1 MNRLAAIIFLLLIS
15 FTLCNAQQKSENALL
30 EIMHQHPEQ
39 FDSILAHKDR
49 YRLQIVYTR
58 IERDKKNE
66 PHVTTWA
73 LDTDRYFY
81 YPASMIKLLEIPLA
95 MEKINLIKKK
105 YGVTI
110 YDSLVVSGDACGDAA
125 EVNYHKRPNFSTPA
139 QMIKEML
146 LVSNNHAFNPL
157 YDFLGQAYFNKRAHD
172 LGYTSAVICGRFA
185 GCDTFQNRTTSTVD
199 FYDRHTGAL
208 KYVQPA
214 AVNPEQPAVKNMN
227 TIVGKGFMNGTN
239 MDPPK
244 NFNHNNY
251 ISLWDLNKLLVRL
264 TLPKLQPKKQQL
276 HLTPADYTFIHK
288 YMGMFLHESVFPKY
302 EGPDNPDSKYKF
314 FMTPANASGRAPDG
328 VRIFNK
334 VGQAYGFVTDCSY
347 FADTINKV
355 EFFLSCSIY
364 VNKDEILNDDVY
376 EYETIAMPF
385 FRNLCNAIYTDELN
399 RKRKHK
405 PVFEPWDFS
414 DQVF

>member
-1 MNRLAAIIFLLLIS
+1 MNRIFAIVLLVFSYS
-15 FTLCNAQQKSENALL
+15 FCFAQQKGENALL

-39 FDSILAHKDR
+39 FDSVLAHKDR

-66 PHVTTWA
+66 PHVTTWC
-73 LDTDRYFY
+73 LDTGKYFY

-95 MEKINLIKKK
+95 MEKINMIKKK
-105 YGVTI
+105 LGVTI
-110 YDSLVVSGDACGDAA
+110 YDSLVVSGDACGDIG
-125 EVNYHKRPNFSTPA
+125 EVNYLRRPNFCTPA

-157 YDFLGQAYFNKRAHD
+157 YEFLGPAYFNKRAHE
-172 LGYTSAVICGRFA
+172 LGYTSTVVCGRFA
-185 GCDTFQNRTTSTVD
+185 GCDTFQNRTTCAVD
-199 FYDRHTGAL
+199 FYDRETGAL

-214 AVNPEQPAVKNMN
+214 TIDRDQPEVKNMN
-227 TIVGKGFMNGTN
+227 TIVGRGFMNNGSI
-239 MDPPK
+239 DPPK

-251 ISLWDLNKLLVRL
+251 ISLWDLHKLLVRV
-264 TLPKLQPKKQQL
+264 TLPKLQPKKQQM
-276 HLTPADYTFIHK
+276 HLTAADYAFIHK
-288 YMGMFLHESVFPKY
+288 YMGMYLHESVFPKY
-302 EGPDNPDSKYKF
+302 DGPENPDSKFKF
-314 FMTPANASGRAPDG
+314 FMTPASASGKAPDG

-376 EYETIAMPF
+376 EYESIAMPF
-385 FRNLCNAIYTDELN
+385 FRNLCNAVYTDELN
-399 RKRKHK
+399 RNRKHK
-405 PVFEPWDFS
+405 PVFEEWDFS
-414 DQVF
+414 DKVF

>member
-1 MNRLAAIIFLLLIS
+1 MTRIYTFLFFIVAS
-15 FTLCNAQQKSENALL
+15 STLCRAQQKSENALM
-30 EIMHQHPEQ
+30 EIMHQHPKQ
-39 FDSILAHKDR
+39 FDSVLAHKDQ

-58 IERDKKNE
+58 IERDNKNQ

-73 LDTDRYFY
+73 LDTGKYFY

-95 MEKINLIKKK
+95 MEKLDLLKKK
-105 YGVTI
+105 YGLSI
-110 YDSLVVSGDACGDAA
+110 YDSLVVSGDPCGDVA

-157 YDFLGQAYFNKRAHD
+157 YDFLGQAYFNKRAHE
-172 LGYTSAVICGRFA
+172 LGYNSTVITNRFA
-185 GCDTFQNRTTSTVD
+185 ACDTFQNRITSSVY
-199 FYDRHTGAL
+199 FYNRKTGAL
-208 KYVQPA
+208 KYIEPGTLNPIQP
-214 AVNPEQPAVKNMN
+214 EIKNMN
-227 TIVGKGFMNGTN
+227 TVVGIGFLNGTT
-239 MDPPK
+239 MDTPK

-251 ISLWDLNKLLVRL
+251 ISLWDLHRLLLRL

-276 HLTPADYTFIHK
+276 HLAPEDYAFIHK
-288 YMGMFLHESVFPKY
+288 YMGMYLHESVFPKY
-302 EGPDNPDSKYKF
+302 DGDEGRDSKYKF
-314 FMTPANASGRAPDG
+314 FMTPADETGKAPRG

-347 FADTINKV
+347 YADTINKI

-376 EYETIAMPF
+376 EYETVAMPF

-405 PVFEPWDFS
+405 PVFEKWDFH
-414 DQVF
+414 DRVF